1 MEEQDYAGVC
11 GLYCGLCPRFQST
24 AASRCLGCRLGPQHD
39 YCSVYRCAAKEGNL
53 TCSEC
58 TEYPCKRLLRVV
70 GDGQDSFISHRPM
83 LPNLERIRDAGLQ
96 AHLSEQRERRLL
108 CEYLLANYNE
118 GRSMTFFCTAC
129 ALLPSGAIREAI
141 GEMDSALAA
150 GQIDHSDIK
159 AKSKAI
165 KSLIGELAQQ
175 RDVDLKLRR

>member
-1 MEEQDYAGVC
+1 
-11 GLYCGLCPRFQST
+11 
-24 AASRCLGCRLGPQHD
+24 
-39 YCSVYRCAAKEGNL
+39 
-53 TCSEC
+53 
-58 TEYPCKRLLRVV
+58 
-70 GDGQDSFISHRPM
+70 M

-141 GEMDSALAA
+141 GEMDSARAA